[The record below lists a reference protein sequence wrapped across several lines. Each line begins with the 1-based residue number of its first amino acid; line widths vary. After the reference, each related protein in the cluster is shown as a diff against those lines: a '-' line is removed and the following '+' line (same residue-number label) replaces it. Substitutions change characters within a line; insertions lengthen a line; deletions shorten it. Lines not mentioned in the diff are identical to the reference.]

1 MLISHANSPLN
12 SNPPAPSANVL
23 PQSQAD
29 VNQANQTAN
38 NVANIKGH
46 QHQDTVTLSATAL
59 SLSAKNTSAADISST
74 ENKNTAMK
82 GTEKEPTPKP
92 ELPNDGD
99 KASAY
104 IEYRKAKVQYQIYA
118 DMANIATGNNNHMS
132 PATAHYLS
140 HNDQARAATVDIKAQ
155 QQQVASMQT
164 YAATTSTI
172 NDKGSL

>member
-1 MLISHANSPLN
+1 MLVSHANPPLN

-29 VNQANQTAN
+29 VNQASQTAN
-38 NVANIKGH
+38 NTTNTKGH
-46 QHQDTVTLSATAL
+46 QYQDTVTLSATAL
-59 SLSAKNTSAADISST
+59 SLSAKSTSAADISST
-74 ENKNTAMK
+74 ENKNTAMTS
-82 GTEKEPTPKP
+82 TENAPIAKP

-104 IEYRKAKVQYQIYA
+104 VEYRKAKVQYQIYA
-118 DMANIATGNNNHMS
+118 DMANVAAGNNNNMS

-155 QQQVASMQT
+155 QQQVATMQT
-164 YAATTSTI
+164 YAATTSAI
-172 NDKGSL
+172 NDKDSL